1 MNNFAIDIDALIV
14 LGAFAVVVGLI
25 VYKNFFKKDDNDDW
39 PPVGEVERREED
51 DDNGRRV
58 GRRTKRDR

>member
-1 MNNFAIDIDALIV
+1 MNNLAIDVDALIV

-39 PPVGEVERREED
+39 PPVGGGED
-51 DDNGRRV
+51 ENNKGRRV